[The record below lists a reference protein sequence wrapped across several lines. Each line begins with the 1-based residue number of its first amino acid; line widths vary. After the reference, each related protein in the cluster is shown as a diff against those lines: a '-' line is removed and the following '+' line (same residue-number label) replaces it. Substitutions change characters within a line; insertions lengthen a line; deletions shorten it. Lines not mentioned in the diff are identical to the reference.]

1 MADNADITT
10 PFLTINNEPVYF
22 EEDWSTGIGG
32 GLWSTGLA
40 LAKYFELQQK
50 EIEKN
55 VLRSFPGKNE
65 LDVLELGS
73 GNGFLSACLL
83 ALLKGHI
90 GNLVSTDLADH
101 LDLMNQTLEA
111 NKHLVSS
118 QDKVK
123 VMEHKWGEFTP
134 AEDDD
139 SLEARVNS
147 GVQKFDLIVGSDVAY
162 RPFLYDI
169 LIESLLRFSDNNT
182 IILLGVTM
190 KDTTPTF
197 FHKLHDAGFSYN
209 RVADNQMPLEF
220 RGTTFGI
227 IVVKKI
233 GS

>member
-1 MADNADITT
+1 MVNTDDTT

-40 LAKYFELQQK
+40 LAKYFELQQ
-50 EIEKN
+50 EAIEQN
-55 VLRSFPGKNE
+55 VLRSFPGKKE

-101 LDLMNQTLEA
+101 LDLMNQTLDA
-111 NKHLVSS
+111 NKHLVS
-118 QDKVK
+118 QDKVVK

-134 AEDDD
+134 AEND
-139 SLEARVNS
+139 SLEGTVNS
-147 GVQKFDLIVGSDVAY
+147 GEKKFDLIVGSDVAY

-169 LIESLLRFSDNNT
+169 LIESLLRFSDDNT